1 MCSRRHD
8 TQRKPYP
15 AVGGEGKRRQLV
27 VDKDFLSLVEN
38 VEIVGDIPVLTLIDR
53 YIVEE
58 SESGFVE
65 RQKHRLL
72 IFRHIAEIETIA
84 QLLHLFRR
92 HSAQKHRIGRYI
104 QEVLPEIV
112 DDIDALIRR
121 ARKRLS
127 RADILIHTAVIKL
140 LGEPDLVIGYEEIV
154 GPVCHHLYFWHYSR
168 QHFCKFR

>member
-1 MCSRRHD
+1 M
-8 TQRKPYP
+8 
-15 AVGGEGKRRQLV
+15 
-27 VDKDFLSLVEN
+27 
-38 VEIVGDIPVLTLIDR
+38 LIDR
-53 YIVEE
+53 YVVVE

-92 HSAQKHRIGRYI
+92 QSAQEHRIGRYI

-127 RADILIHTAVIKL
+127 RADIFIHTAVIKL
-140 LGEPDLVIGYEEIV
+140 LREPDLVIGYE
-154 GPVCHHLYFWHYSR
+154 
-168 QHFCKFR
+168 

>member
-1 MCSRRHD
+1 M
-8 TQRKPYP
+8 
-15 AVGGEGKRRQLV
+15 
-27 VDKDFLSLVEN
+27 
-38 VEIVGDIPVLTLIDR
+38 LIDR
-53 YIVEE
+53 YVVVE

-92 HSAQKHRIGRYI
+92 QSAQEHRIGRYI

-112 DDIDALIRR
+112 DDIDALIGR

-127 RADILIHTAVIKL
+127 RADIFIHTAVIKPFR
-140 LGEPDLVIGYEEIV
+140 EPDLIIRYEEIV
-154 GPVCHHLYFWHYSR
+154 CRFHLKLLSPHKVTYSTI
-168 QHFCKFR
+168 KTVEEKM